1 MKKTLDA
8 KIGENQSTAI
18 KNRRILHIFSIIRD
32 VIDVSRINH

>member
-8 KIGENQSTAI
+8 KIGENQSTI

-32 VIDVSRINH
+32 VIDVSRISH